1 MLPRKIN
8 AEATVTSRG
17 VFPEGRGLYGGPG
30 RRREGRE
37 VEWLES
43 ELLKKGEMHCGTGKP
58 DHLSEL

>member
-8 AEATVTSRG
+8 AEGYCDLQRCLLGS
-17 VFPEGRGLYGGPG
+17 GPVRRAG

-37 VEWLES
+37 VEWHES
-43 ELLKKGEMHCGTGKP
+43 ELLRKGEMHCGTGKP